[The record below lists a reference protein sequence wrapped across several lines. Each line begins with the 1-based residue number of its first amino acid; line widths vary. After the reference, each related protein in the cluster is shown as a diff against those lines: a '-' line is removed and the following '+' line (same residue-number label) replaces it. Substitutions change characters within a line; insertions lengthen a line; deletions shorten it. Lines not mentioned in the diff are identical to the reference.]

1 MDTSNILEHFAMP
14 AATSKTPIPLL
25 VELLWIPGFLAIAIF
40 LQMPQPGPA
49 RVALGLGIF
58 TTVWSYAL
66 THWVAQPSF
75 LFSPMFGFAVTVRW
89 VYMVVLDT
97 AEVGFFR
104 GTSYDKEESPLK
116 LGLWKKLKWSAD
128 LWFSW
133 RGVGW
138 NWEVSNIP
146 RPVGQI
152 ASRGRWLAIQ
162 AGAAIVNFAT
172 QKVIIDHVFCR
183 YYPSSNTVEAFT
195 SLSLIHRLWISVIHL
210 ALGWLFLANANR
222 IIAIVAVAT
231 RLSPP
236 ENCPPSFG
244 SLAECY
250 TVRNFWGKA
259 WHQTFKWYFNTTG
272 DLVAT
277 SIGAKK
283 GTLLRKY
290 TKLHVAFLMSGI
302 QHYVATL
309 FVPSPSWAWAMIG
322 QMVLY
327 AIIITI
333 EDGLKSLGQQVGLK
347 PGLLAYT
354 LGYLWCAFWVPFIY
368 QYPFIYDID
377 VGFFNGSCPA

>member
-1 MDTSNILEHFAMP
+1 M
-14 AATSKTPIPLL
+14 
-25 VELLWIPGFLAIAIF
+25 
-40 LQMPQPGPA
+40 
-49 RVALGLGIF
+49 
-58 TTVWSYAL
+58 
-66 THWVAQPSF
+66 
-75 LFSPMFGFAVTVRW
+75 
-89 VYMVVLDT
+89 
-97 AEVGFFR
+97 
-104 GTSYDKEESPLK
+104 
-116 LGLWKKLKWSAD
+116 
-128 LWFSW
+128 
-133 RGVGW
+133 
-138 NWEVSNIP
+138 
-146 RPVGQI
+146 
-152 ASRGRWLAIQ
+152 
-162 AGAAIVNFAT
+162 
-172 QKVIIDHVFCR
+172 IIDYVFCR

-231 RLSPP
+231 LLSPP

-302 QHYVATL
+302 QHYVATF

-347 PGLLAYT
+347 PSRKLITTPALRRN
-354 LGYLWCAFWVPFIY
+354 
-368 QYPFIYDID
+368 
-377 VGFFNGSCPA
+377 FN

>member
-1 MDTSNILEHFAMP
+1 MP
-14 AATSKTPIPLL
+14 SATSRTPIPLL

-40 LQMPQPGPA
+40 LQIPQPGPA

-104 GTSYDKEESPLK
+104 GPSSDKEESPLK
-116 LGLWKKLKWSAD
+116 FGLWKKLKWSAD

-138 NWEVSNIP
+138 DWEVSNIP

-152 ASRGRWLAIQ
+152 ASRGRWLATQ
-162 AGAAIVNFAT
+162 TGAAIANFTA

-195 SLSLIHRLWISVIHL
+195 SLPLIHRLWISVIHL
-210 ALGWLFLANANR
+210 TLGWLFLANANR
-222 IIAIVAVAT
+222 LIAIIAVAT
-231 RLSPP
+231 RLSVP

-244 SLAECY
+244 SLTECY

-347 PGLLAYT
+347 PGRKLIITPVLRRN
-354 LGYLWCAFWVPFIY
+354 
-368 QYPFIYDID
+368 
-377 VGFFNGSCPA
+377 FN